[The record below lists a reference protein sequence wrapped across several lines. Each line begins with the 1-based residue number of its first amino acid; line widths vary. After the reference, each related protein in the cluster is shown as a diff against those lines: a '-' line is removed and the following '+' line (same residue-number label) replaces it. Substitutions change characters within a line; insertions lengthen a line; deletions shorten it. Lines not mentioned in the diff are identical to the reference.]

1 MATHIM
7 VINDTQEILELFEDL
22 LTSEGYEVTL
32 YSYGV
37 HDMKEVERI
46 APNLII
52 IDYLI
57 GDERTG
63 WQMLQKLKMTRATA
77 TIPIIVCTAALNQV
91 KEIEGWLTQKGI
103 TVVLKPFDVDD
114 LLTAVRRALT
124 GGQGAGVG
132 DQHAE

>member
-1 MATHIM
+1 M
-7 VINDTQEILELFEDL
+7 VINDTQEILELFRDL
-22 LTSEGYEVTL
+22 LTSEGYEVSL

-37 HDMKEVERI
+37 HDMKEVERV
-46 APNLII
+46 APDLII

-63 WQMLQKLKMTRATA
+63 WQMLQKLKMTRSTA

-91 KEIEGWLTQKGI
+91 KEIEGWLTQKRI

-114 LLTAVRRALT
+114 LLAAVKRALT
-124 GGQGAGVG
+124 TP
-132 DQHAE
+132 DE

>member
-7 VINDTQEILELFEDL
+7 VINDTQEILELFRDL
-22 LTSEGYEVTL
+22 LTSEGYEVSL

-37 HDMKEVERI
+37 HDMKEVERV
-46 APNLII
+46 APDLII

-63 WQMLQKLKMTRATA
+63 WQMLQKLKMTRSTA
-77 TIPIIVCTAALNQV
+77 PIPIIVCTAALNQV
-91 KEIEGWLTQKGI
+91 KEIEGWLTQKRI

-114 LLTAVRRALT
+114 LLAAVRRVLS
-124 GGQGAGVG
+124 
-132 DQHAE
+132 AEPSSEAKAAR

>member
-1 MATHIM
+1 MAARIM
-7 VINDTQEILELFEDL
+7 VINDTQEILELFRDI
-22 LTSEGYEVTL
+22 LTEEGYEVAL

-37 HDMKEVERI
+37 HDMKEVERV
-46 APNLII
+46 APDLII

-63 WQMLQKLKMTRATA
+63 WQMLQKLKMTRGTA

-91 KEIEGWLTQKGI
+91 KEIEGWLTQKRI

-114 LLTAVRRALT
+114 LLVAVKRSLERPA
-124 GGQGAGVG
+124 
-132 DQHAE
+132 DD